1 MSEVVPG
8 GGGRPAQYDH
18 SVKRAALALILFLP
32 GVARAQETQRCFWD
46 AEGGQRI
53 IEVAKGIRNIYLSRT
68 PNQQIVLRCPDRGIR
83 ITADSLES
91 YEGEGR
97 VFLIGNVH
105 YTEPRL
111 EVDSDF
117 LTYYQ
122 RDERVVAN
130 GDVHARLPNGST
142 LVGPVAEYL
151 RATPNTRPV
160 ERMNASGRPTITL
173 AQQDS
178 AGKPSPPTT
187 VVANTITTLG
197 DSLVY
202 AGGQVV
208 VTREDVIARGDSM
221 ALDSEREFTRMMRGP
236 SIEGRRERPFR
247 LSGAIIELTGADRRL
262 RRVLSMGEARAISE
276 DMTLTSDTIDLRV
289 ADDLLQRSIS
299 WGPSRARASSAT
311 QELIADSIDV
321 SMPGQRVH
329 EVFAVRS
336 AAAHGRPDSTRFHAD
351 TVDWMRG
358 DTIIARFDTASV
370 DSAAVRVAALDS
382 ASAPRDTVATR
393 DTTQSPR
400 LRELHAM
407 GNARSYYHLAPADTS
422 LDRPAINY
430 VTGREIIVDFQ
441 DQRVAR
447 VTVVEQASGIY
458 LEPTPVAAAPDT
470 TRAAPAPS
478 SPARP
483 PAGTTPPPNARPVTP
498 APPPA
503 RRPPA

>member
-1 MSEVVPG
+1 
-8 GGGRPAQYDH
+8 
-18 SVKRAALALILFLP
+18 
-32 GVARAQETQRCFWD
+32 
-46 AEGGQRI
+46 
-53 IEVAKGIRNIYLSRT
+53 
-68 PNQQIVLRCPDRGIR
+68 LRCPDRGIR

-97 VFLIGNVH
+97 VFFIGNVH
-105 YTEPRL
+105 YAEPRL

-173 AQQDS
+173 AQRDS
-178 AGKPSPPTT
+178 AGQPQPPTT

-247 LSGAIIELTGADRRL
+247 LSGSIIELTGADRRL
-262 RRVLSMGEARAISE
+262 RRVLSMGDARAISE
-276 DMTLTSDTIDLRV
+276 DMTLSSDTIDLRV
-289 ADDLLQRSIS
+289 ADDLLQRAIS
-299 WGPSRARASSAT
+299 WGPSRARAFSST

-358 DTIIARFDTASV
+358 DTIIARFDTTMV
-370 DSAAVRVAALDS
+370 DTAGARVAVRDS
-382 ASAPRDTVATR
+382 ASTPRDTLATR
-393 DTTQSPR
+393 DTTESPR
-400 LRELHAM
+400 LRELHAI

-422 LDRPAINY
+422 LNRPAINY
-430 VTGREIIVDFQ
+430 VTGREIIVDFE
-441 DQRVAR
+441 DQQVSR

-458 LEPTPVAAAPDT
+458 LEPTPIVAATDT
-470 TRAAPAPS
+470 TRAAPVPGAA
-478 SPARP
+478 PARP
-483 PAGTTPPPNARPVTP
+483 PASTTRSRTAPPVTP
-498 APPPA
+498 ARPPV

>member
-1 MSEVVPG
+1 M
-8 GGGRPAQYDH
+8 
-18 SVKRAALALILFLP
+18 KRALAFALSLIIP
-32 GVARAQETQRCFWD
+32 GVARAQQTQRCFWE
-46 AEGGQRI
+46 ASGGQRV
-53 IEVAKGIRNIYLSRT
+53 IEVAPGIRNIYLSRT

-111 EVDSDF
+111 GVDSDF

-130 GDVHARLPNGST
+130 GNVRARLPNGST

-151 RATPNTRPV
+151 RATPSTRLV

-173 AQQDS
+173 MQRDS
-178 AGKPSPPTT
+178 AGQPSPPTS
-187 VVANTITTLG
+187 VVANTVTTLG

-221 ALDSEREFTRMMRGP
+221 ALDSELEITRMMRGP

-247 LSGAIIELTGADRRL
+247 LSGLIIELTGADRRL
-262 RRVLSMGEARAISE
+262 RRVLSMGEARATSE
-276 DMTLTSDTIDLRV
+276 DLTLTSDTIDLRV
-289 ADDLLQRSIS
+289 ADDLLQRATS
-299 WGPSRARASSAT
+299 WGPARARAFSPT

-321 SMPGQRVH
+321 LMPGQRVH
-329 EVFAVRS
+329 EIFAVRG
-336 AAAHGRPDSTRFHAD
+336 AAAHGRPDSTRFRAD

-358 DTIIARFDTASV
+358 DTIIARFDTTHA
-370 DSAAVRVAALDS
+370 DTAAI
-382 ASAPRDTVATR
+382 PHDTVAAR

-400 LRELHAM
+400 LRELHAI

-430 VTGREIIVDFQ
+430 VTGREIIIDLQ
-441 DQRVAR
+441 DQQVSRVN
-447 VTVVEQASGIY
+447 VVEQASGVY
-458 LEPTPVAAAPDT
+458 LEPTPVSAATDT
-470 TRAAPAPS
+470 TRAAPASGATPERPPGPTTRPQNAPPVT
-478 SPARP
+478 PARP
-483 PAGTTPPPNARPVTP
+483 PV
-498 APPPA
+498 
-503 RRPPA
+503 RRPPTR

>member
-1 MSEVVPG
+1 MPAGVPRRR
-8 GGGRPAQYDH
+8 GRSGQHDH
-18 SVKRAALALILFLP
+18 SVRRAALAIILVIP
-32 GVARAQETQRCFWD
+32 GIARAQETQRCFWN

-53 IEVAKGIRNIYLSRT
+53 IMVAPGIRNIYLSRT
-68 PNQQIVLRCPDRGIR
+68 PTEQIVLRCPDRGIR

-97 VFLIGNVH
+97 VFFIGNVH

-151 RATPNTRPV
+151 RATPSTRLV

-173 AQQDS
+173 AQRDS
-178 AGKPSPPTT
+178 AGQPQPPTT

-202 AGGQVV
+202 AGGRVV

-247 LSGAIIELTGADRRL
+247 LSGSVIELTGADRRL

-276 DMTLTSDTIDLRV
+276 DMTLSSDTIDLRV
-289 ADDLLQRSIS
+289 DDDLLQRAIS
-299 WGPSRARASSAT
+299 WGPSRARAFSAT

-321 SMPGQRVH
+321 SMPGQRVQ

-358 DTIIARFDTASV
+358 DTIIARFDTTIV
-370 DSAAVRVAALDS
+370 DTA
-382 ASAPRDTVATR
+382 
-393 DTTQSPR
+393 R
-400 LRELHAM
+400 LRELHAI

-422 LDRPAINY
+422 LNRPAINY
-430 VTGREIIVDFQ
+430 VTGREITVDFQ
-441 DQRVAR
+441 DQQVSR
-447 VTVVEQASGIY
+447 VTVVEQASGVY
-458 LEPTPVAAAPDT
+458 LEPTPIAAATDT
-470 TRAAPAPS
+470 TRAAPLPGAA
-478 SPARP
+478 PARP
-483 PAGTTPPPNARPVTP
+483 PASTTRPQTAPPVTP
-498 APPPA
+498 VRPPV
-503 RRPPA
+503 RRPPV

>member
-1 MSEVVPG
+1 M
-8 GGGRPAQYDH
+8 RC
-18 SVKRAALALILFLP
+18 ALAVALILLVP
-32 GVARAQETQRCFWD
+32 GLARAQQTQRCFWE
-46 AEGGQRI
+46 ARGGQRV
-53 IEVAKGIRNIYLSRT
+53 IEVAPGIRNIYLSRT

-97 VFLIGNVH
+97 VFFIGNVH
-105 YTEPRL
+105 YAEPRL

-151 RATPNTRPV
+151 RATPNTRAV

-173 AQQDS
+173 VQRDS
-178 AGKPSPPTT
+178 AGQPQPPTT

-247 LSGAIIELTGADRRL
+247 LSGSIIELTGADRRL

-289 ADDLLQRSIS
+289 ADDLLQRAVS
-299 WGPSRARASSAT
+299 WGPSRARAFSST

-336 AAAHGRPDSTRFHAD
+336 AAAHGRPDSTRFRAD

-358 DTIIARFDTASV
+358 DTIIARFDTTSVDTAIASV
-370 DSAAVRVAALDS
+370 AARDSAPP
-382 ASAPRDTVATR
+382 PRDTLAAR

-400 LRELHAM
+400 LRELHAI

-422 LDRPAINY
+422 LGRPAINY
-430 VTGREIIVDFQ
+430 VTGREIIVDFE
-441 DQRVAR
+441 DQQVAR

-458 LEPTPVAAAPDT
+458 LEPTPVAAATDT
-470 TRAAPAPS
+470 TRAAPRPASAPARAPADTTRPRNRPPGA
-478 SPARP
+478 PARP
-483 PAGTTPPPNARPVTP
+483 PV
-498 APPPA
+498 

>member
-1 MSEVVPG
+1 M
-8 GGGRPAQYDH
+8 RI
-18 SVKRAALALILFLP
+18 AALAFILCIP
-32 GVARAQETQRCFWD
+32 AVARAQETQRCFWE

-53 IEVAKGIRNIYLSRT
+53 IMVAPGIRNIYLSRT

-83 ITADSLES
+83 ITTDSLES

-97 VFLIGNVH
+97 VFFIGNVH

-111 EVDSDF
+111 AVDSDF

-130 GDVHARLPNGST
+130 GNVHARLPNGST

-151 RATPNTRPV
+151 RATPTTRPV

-173 AQQDS
+173 AQRDS
-178 AGKPSPPTT
+178 AGEPQPPTT

-247 LSGAIIELTGADRRL
+247 LSGSIIELTGADRRL
-262 RRVLSMGEARAISE
+262 RRVLSMGDARAISE

-289 ADDLLQRSIS
+289 ADDLLQRAIS
-299 WGPSRARASSAT
+299 WGPSRARAFSST

-336 AAAHGRPDSTRFHAD
+336 AAAHGRPDSTRFRAD

-358 DTIIARFDTASV
+358 DTIIARFDTASADTATAAR
-370 DSAAVRVAALDS
+370 DSAPPPRDTLA
-382 ASAPRDTVATR
+382 APRDTTE
-393 DTTQSPR
+393 SPR

-430 VTGREIIVDFQ
+430 VTGREIVIDFQ

-458 LEPTPVAAAPDT
+458 LEPTPVAAATDT
-470 TRAAPAPS
+470 TRTAPAPGS
-478 SPARP
+478 APARPAASTARPQTPPVTPARP
-483 PAGTTPPPNARPVTP
+483 PV
-498 APPPA
+498 
-503 RRPPA
+503 RRPRV

>member
-1 MSEVVPG
+1 MKG
-8 GGGRPAQYDH
+8 AL
-18 SVKRAALALILFLP
+18 ALALILTAP
-32 GVARAQETQRCFWD
+32 GIAHAQETQRCFWE
-46 AEGGQRI
+46 AGGGQRI
-53 IEVAKGIRNIYLSRT
+53 IQVAPGIRNIYLSRT

-111 EVDSDF
+111 SVDSDF

-130 GDVHARLPNGST
+130 GSVHARLPNGST

-151 RATPNTRPV
+151 RATPTTRPV

-173 AQQDS
+173 VQRDS
-178 AGKPSPPTT
+178 ADQPSPPTT
-187 VVANTITTLG
+187 VLANAITTVG

-221 ALDSEREFTRMMRGP
+221 TLDSEREVTRMMRAS

-247 LSGAIIELTGADRRL
+247 LSGLIIELTGADRRL
-262 RRVLSMGEARAISE
+262 RRVLSMGQARATSE
-276 DMTLTSDTIDLRV
+276 DLTLTSDTIDLRV
-289 ADDLLQRSIS
+289 DADLLQRAIS
-299 WGPSRARASSAT
+299 WGPSRARAFSST

-329 EVFAVRS
+329 EIHAVRG
-336 AAAHGRPDSTRFHAD
+336 AAAHGRPDSTRFRAD

-358 DTIIARFDTASV
+358 DTIIARFDTARV
-370 DSAAVRVAALDS
+370 DTARVVAARADT
-382 ASAPRDTVATR
+382 AAPGAPARDTAAAQPDTGAAR
-393 DTTQSPR
+393 DTTGPPR
-400 LRELHAM
+400 LRELHAI

-441 DQRVAR
+441 DQQVSRVN
-447 VTVVEQASGIY
+447 VLEQASGIY
-458 LEPTPVAAAPDT
+458 LEPTPVAAAADT
-470 TRAAPAPS
+470 TRDAPARGAT
-478 SPARP
+478 PARP
-483 PAGTTPPPNARPVTP
+483 PASSPRPQTTPPVTP
-498 APPPA
+498 ARPPI
-503 RRPPA
+503 RRPPAQ